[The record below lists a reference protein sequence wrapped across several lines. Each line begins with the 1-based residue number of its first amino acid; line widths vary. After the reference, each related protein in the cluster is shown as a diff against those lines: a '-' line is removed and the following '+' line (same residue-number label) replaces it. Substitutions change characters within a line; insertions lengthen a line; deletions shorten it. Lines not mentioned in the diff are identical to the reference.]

1 MIRAPAWC
9 FEVAVAENQNGES
22 GRPKTWSD
30 SNTAACS
37 PSKIAQDQDQAMI
50 QDPSPGVSTQYQ
62 ARSDV
67 SKAAHCVA
75 KVD

>member
-1 MIRAPAWC
+1 MIRAPACC
-9 FEVAVAENQNGES
+9 FEVVVAENQSDES

-30 SNTAACS
+30 SNTAACC
-37 PSKIAQDQDQAMI
+37 PSEIAQDQYQAMI
-50 QDPSPGVSTQYQ
+50 HDPSPGLSTQYQ